1 MQAGS
6 PGQRPG
12 PHERADEAPRPFPD
26 MRSARM
32 APVLGACMAAARRP
46 TPDELDVVTGRMWRD
61 MNISRAR
68 PRPAPGTP
76 QHARLLRL
84 VRAAIGIPPPPSV
97 HTCPKCGG
105 EHGMGA
111 AQPEACA

>member
-6 PGQRPG
+6 PGQRQE
-12 PHERADEAPRPFPD
+12 HERADKAPRPFPD
-26 MRSARM
+26 MKSARM

-46 TPDELDVVTGRMWRD
+46 TPDELDVVAGRMWRD
-61 MNISRAR
+61 MNVSPAR

-84 VRAAIGIPPPPSV
+84 ARAAIGIAPPPAV
-97 HTCPKCGG
+97 RTCPKCGG

-111 AQPEACA
+111 AQPEARA